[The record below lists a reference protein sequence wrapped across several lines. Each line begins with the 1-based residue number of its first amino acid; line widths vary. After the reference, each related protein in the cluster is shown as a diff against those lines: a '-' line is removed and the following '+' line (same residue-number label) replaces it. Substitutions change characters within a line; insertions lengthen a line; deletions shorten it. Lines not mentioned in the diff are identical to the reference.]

1 MLQNPIINGLFSI
14 FLVIVVC
21 FLLGLNNKDIFV
33 IILISVVVIFVF
45 HIIADMNKYYNQRIN
60 NIENPDILLTKVK
73 NIYNNSNNLSIN
85 TFDGDIDNSDV
96 IHNSLNA
103 HYSDNMPKGTR
114 NTNKLN
120 NNNLNVNN
128 NKIPQPSNNNI
139 PYHLKNSPD
148 KIIDAK
154 MYNLEDCTTDK
165 SCLIKPDENNLHPGF
180 DLNKNNNRND
190 NYMTIR
196 NNKKPKKL
204 CFQIRNKKMDN
215 KLSIEENVVVEQFT
229 NNKTPEHLN
238 DIVKP
243 FNKTIINPYEQYGPL
258 DHKNQ
263 KCKKIPE
270 NDEELCYHC
279 KVGSCE
285 GGVCIDKNEV
295 KYGIIN
301 DLPDKIISDSIKD
314 VHPYSDDFQT
324 IRATNPETAL

>member
-1 MLQNPIINGLFSI
+1 MNGILSI

-21 FLLGLNNKDIFV
+21 FLLGLDTKDIFV

-60 NIENPDILLTKVK
+60 NIENPDLLLTKIK

-85 TFDGDIDNSDV
+85 TFNGDIENTDV
-96 IHNSLNA
+96 INNSLNA
-103 HYSDNMPKGTR
+103 HYSNNMPIG
-114 NTNKLN
+114 NGNKN
-120 NNNLNVNN
+120 
-128 NKIPQPSNNNI
+128 IPQPNNNNI
-139 PYHLKNSPD
+139 PFYLKNSTD

-180 DLNKNNNRND
+180 DLNNN
-190 NYMTIR
+190 IS
-196 NNKKPKKL
+196 NNKPNKKVKKV
-204 CFQIRNKKMDN
+204 CFQLRNKKLDN
-215 KLSIEENVVVEQFT
+215 KLSIEENVVVENFT
-229 NNKTPEHLN
+229 NHKTPEDLN

-243 FNKTIINPYEQYGPL
+243 FNKIVINPYEQYGPL

-285 GGVCIDKNEV
+285 GGVCKDKNEV
-295 KYGIIN
+295 KYGIIK

-314 VHPYSDDFQT
+314 IHPYSDDFQT
-324 IRATNPETAL
+324 IRSTNPESAL